1 MAQLSLPI
9 KRFIMGLKRP
19 SKTKNLRLLQ
29 ERGETLGSFS
39 IRAATYADI
48 PALAA
53 LHVRTWSE
61 TYWTTAFPPTIQIR
75 EYQWRQQFQLT
86 DESWFC
92 FVVENRNGELV
103 GFAKGKTYS
112 HSDLPGFSG
121 ELNKIYL
128 IRNYQRIGLGK
139 QLFLQVVRK
148 FLSKGISNM
157 VLFGVAENPS
167 CAFHE
172 AMGGE
177 KLFAK
182 NGEFHGGYCWRDLR
196 ILVPPT

>member
-1 MAQLSLPI
+1 MAQLSLPL

-39 IRAATYADI
+39 IREATYADI

-75 EYQWRQQFQLT
+75 EYQWRQQFQVT

-112 HSDLPGFSG
+112 HNDLPGFSG

-128 IRNYQRIGLGK
+128 LRTYQRIGLGK

-196 ILVPPT
+196 IIPAPT